1 MTRLPLTHLNDEELA
16 LIADALMSE
25 GEMGINPHLSSC
37 EDCQQAV
44 LEALRGLTVL
54 ALASDPPADI
64 ASHVRARRWAA
75 AHDRSR
81 PAPSEAVE
89 DVAEVAGRGMD
100 TDQLE
105 SGGSPQKT
113 EPPDENG

>member
-1 MTRLPLTHLNDEELA
+1 MTRLPLTHLDDEELA
-16 LIADALMSE
+16 LIADGLMSK

-37 EDCQQAV
+37 KECQQAV
-44 LEALRGLTVL
+44 LEALRGLSVL
-54 ALASDPPADI
+54 ALASDPPADM

-75 AHDRSR
+75 AQDRSR
-81 PAPSEAVE
+81 LAPLEAVE

-105 SGGSPQKT
+105 SEDSSQKT
-113 EPPDENG
+113 ETPDENE